1 MARAAKLFGAAEA
14 MRRTAGA
21 VVYKYYLPDEERRA
35 AAVAAAR
42 AALGPAYDDL
52 FGAASLVDLH
62 DAAALAVA

>member
-1 MARAAKLFGAAEA
+1 

-52 FGAASLVDLH
+52 LGAASFVDLH